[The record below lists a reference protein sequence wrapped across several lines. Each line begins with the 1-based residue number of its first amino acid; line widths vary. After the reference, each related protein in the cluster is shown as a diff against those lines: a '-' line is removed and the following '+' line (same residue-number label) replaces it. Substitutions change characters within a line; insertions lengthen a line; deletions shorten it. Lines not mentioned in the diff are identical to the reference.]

1 MAAQAGVGIAAIV
14 VLAIALIAMVAA
26 YLALKRSRDE
36 DCVCVVDGSVSWP
49 KGKGKDSPF
58 WKNLVPPQ

>member
-1 MAAQAGVGIAAIV
+1 MAPQAEVGIALIA
-14 VLAIALIAMVAA
+14 VLAIALIALAAA
-26 YLALKRSRDE
+26 YLSLKHSKDN

-58 WKNLVPPQ
+58 WKNLFPTQ